1 MGRSIWT
8 QIISYNP
15 VPRHR
20 MKFGLCSNVLV
31 KSVLWTYGLKAT
43 REMIRSSVPS
53 SGMEST
59 DP

>member
-20 MKFGLCSNVLV
+20 MKCGLCSNVLV